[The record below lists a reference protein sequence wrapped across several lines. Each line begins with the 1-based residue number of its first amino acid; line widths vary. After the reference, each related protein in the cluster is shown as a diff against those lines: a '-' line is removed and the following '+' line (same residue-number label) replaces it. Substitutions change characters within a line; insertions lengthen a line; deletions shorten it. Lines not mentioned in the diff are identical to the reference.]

1 MNNDLFLALETGN
14 VGTLE
19 NFRQQFFNVLG
30 DVTFQGDTPLHIAAR
45 KGHVDLVTW
54 IFQLKPSL
62 AEAVNKDNN
71 TPLHEAAKSGNRELV
86 RILLRGQNYVYCFN
100 KFGETALMIASR
112 YRHVEIVRIL
122 LQARSYADAFEWDKC
137 LGEAAYKGYN
147 DVLVALLEQVPARPN
162 LRVPVAPIL
171 HTAVRGGH
179 LQIVQAMLEHASW
192 ENKLMIEEDELG
204 RCAIHVA
211 AVKGNWDIINEF
223 ISRMPD
229 CVEIRSSNNKSVLH
243 FAVEHNQ
250 LKVVKNLLKN
260 NGNEKVVE
268 LVSRDHDI
276 SRNMSLHFAAKNA
289 VDPQEDAGNMKRK
302 SKPIRDKDTIS
313 TQMLVASLIATVTFA
328 AMFQIPG
335 GIEEDENSIHYGAT
349 EFALSK
355 VFRWF
360 MFSDTVAF
368 TTSITVLVGWIV
380 REQLQGRYSRSSVIT
395 MLLHFSEVNLLV
407 SIICT
412 VVTFVSATIIII
424 KPINLESLRSK
435 DKEAFLNYETFSRYE
450 LFLSTGTPFF
460 VMGVCFIGL
469 EIDRFSKLD
478 RYDIFKMVGGLWIS
492 KYLLIELCCFTVVI
506 LCFIHF

>member
-1 MNNDLFLALETGN
+1 MFGLGILFDFRSSILSELISLHASAIHAIVCRAFVAPSGASSILSNKMNNDLFLALETGN

-289 VDPQEDAGNMKRK
+289 VDPQMVEY
-302 SKPIRDKDTIS
+302 
-313 TQMLVASLIATVTFA
+313 LVAFPGVDVNAVNDEGMTALDIASEA
-328 AMFQIPG
+328 A
-335 GIEEDENSIHYGAT
+335 
-349 EFALSK
+349 
-355 VFRWF
+355 
-360 MFSDTVAF
+360 
-368 TTSITVLVGWIV
+368 
-380 REQLQGRYSRSSVIT
+380 
-395 MLLHFSEVNLLV
+395 
-407 SIICT
+407 
-412 VVTFVSATIIII
+412 
-424 KPINLESLRSK
+424 
-435 DKEAFLNYETFSRYE
+435 
-450 LFLSTGTPFF
+450 
-460 VMGVCFIGL
+460 
-469 EIDRFSKLD
+469 
-478 RYDIFKMVGGLWIS
+478 
-492 KYLLIELCCFTVVI
+492 
-506 LCFIHF
+506 